1 MSRQRDVTMGT
12 WRKNKGSK
20 ESVFAYDENNDCYKA
35 EIDGIEFTCDRI
47 HSDYEHR
54 AVELVQ
60 AYEKRLPDIAEYIM
74 PDIKEMLGISDPIAI
89 MAALGKPSIDLS
101 RGTLSYLEHT
111 MDSLHIIEMEFDGKF
126 DALYNACIDG

>member
-1 MSRQRDVTMGT
+1 MSGQGDVKMGT

-54 AVELVQ
+54 AVELAQ
-60 AYEKRLPDIAEYIM
+60 HMKRDFQ
-74 PDIKEMLGISDPIAI
+74 ISQNILCQILRKCSAFQI
-89 MAALGKPSIDLS
+89 QLL
-101 RGTLSYLEHT
+101 
-111 MDSLHIIEMEFDGKF
+111 
-126 DALYNACIDG
+126 